1 MDKGVQKI
9 KNIYPK
15 GDRAVAGAG
24 QAARRKP
31 AGRKPNPAP
40 EPETIVR
47 EIMAFITGKF
57 PGLREWMSKLPDAR
71 VQGMCVYEGAH
82 IWMQILTMFL
92 TRAGSRNAFDG
103 KRNTG
108 QMPKSFTAFSGQRAD
123 DERFDGAPRVTCG
136 DNAAHHA
143 ARTDADEVA
152 MLPVM
157 MIRQLI
163 ESRTLDHA
171 RLFKKWHVIIVD
183 GTVREKCR
191 KGNPGGLT
199 RGSARYHYVLQAC
212 ILVNN
217 IKLPLIHEFV
227 DINDPIRDKEDCELN
242 AFRRL
247 ARKLKELF
255 PRLPIIIVGDA
266 LYCCAPVAEICEANK
281 WKYLF
286 CIKEG
291 RQPSLWSEVLTL
303 LPLQSQNRARLR
315 HGAEDDAPLQ
325 DFRWVTDLPFGK
337 GTASVI
343 LEGDVTSETATLY
356 AWITNM
362 HRLTADRVTALC
374 AATGRKRHCIEDH
387 FNTQKNNG
395 PGLGHAFCAN
405 ETASKNYYSIM
416 QCAQIIWELFYHG
429 HLARLYGW
437 ARQTSQITLA
447 RMIAEGMRIL
457 GPHPENLLIKQLRF
471 VT

>member
-1 MDKGVQKI
+1 M
-9 KNIYPK
+9 
-15 GDRAVAGAG
+15 
-24 QAARRKP
+24 
-31 AGRKPNPAP
+31 
-40 EPETIVR
+40 
-47 EIMAFITGKF
+47 MAFIRGKF
-57 PGLREWMSKLPDAR
+57 SDLREWMGELPDSR
-71 VQGMCVYEGAH
+71 VQDMCVYEGAH

-92 TRAGSRNAFDG
+92 TRAGSRNAFDE

-108 QMPKSFTAFSGQRAD
+108 QTPKSFTALSGQHAD
-123 DERFDGAPRVTCG
+123 DERFDGVPRVTCG

-152 MLPVM
+152 LLPVK

-163 ESRTLDHA
+163 EARTLDHA
-171 RLFKKWHVIIVD
+171 RLFDQWHVIVVD

-191 KGNPGGLT
+191 KGNPGGQA

-212 ILVNN
+212 ILVNGE
-217 IKLPLIHEFV
+217 KLPFLHEFV
-227 DINDPIRDKEDCELN
+227 DMNDPDLDKEDCELN
-242 AFRRL
+242 AFKRL
-247 ARKLKELF
+247 APHLKELF
-255 PRLPIIIVGDA
+255 PRLPIILVGDA
-266 LYCCAPVAEICEANK
+266 LYCCVPAAEICESNM

-291 RQPSLWSEVLTL
+291 RQPLLWFEVLEL
-303 LPLQSQNRARLR
+303 LSLQYMNRVRLR
-315 HGAEDDAPLQ
+315 HGAGDDALFH
-325 DFRWVTDLPFGK
+325 DFRWVTDLPFAN

-343 LEGDVTSETATLY
+343 LEGDITAAAATLY

-362 HRLTADRVTALC
+362 HRLTADRVTTLC

-437 ARQTSQITLA
+437 ARQTSQRALA
-447 RMIAEGMRIL
+447 RMIAEGMRII
-457 GPHPENLLIKQLRF
+457 GPPPDDLLIRQLRF

>member
-1 MDKGVQKI
+1 
-9 KNIYPK
+9 
-15 GDRAVAGAG
+15 
-24 QAARRKP
+24 
-31 AGRKPNPAP
+31 
-40 EPETIVR
+40 
-47 EIMAFITGKF
+47 MAFLAGKF
-57 PGLREWMSKLPDAR
+57 PSLRKWMSELPDAR
-71 VQGMCVYEGAH
+71 VQDMCVYAGEH
-82 IWMQILTMFL
+82 IWMQILAMFL

-108 QMPKSFTAFSGQRAD
+108 RTPESFTALSGQRVD
-123 DERFDGAPRVTCG
+123 DERFDGLPRVTCG

-143 ARTDADEVA
+143 ARTDADVVA
-152 MLPVM
+152 MLPIM

-163 ESRTLDHA
+163 EARTLDHA
-171 RLFKKWHVIIVD
+171 RIFGRWHVIVVD

-191 KGNPGGLT
+191 KGSPGGLT
-199 RGSARYHYVLQAC
+199 KGAARYRYVLEAC
-212 ILVNN
+212 ILGNG
-217 IKLPLIHEFV
+217 IKLPFMHEFV
-227 DINDPIRDKEDCELN
+227 DMDDPVRDKEDCELN
-242 AFRRL
+242 AFYRL
-247 ARKLKELF
+247 AARLKELF
-255 PRLPIIIVGDA
+255 PRLPLIIVGDA
-266 LYCCAPVAEICEANK
+266 LFCCAPAANICESNG

-291 RQPSLWSEVLTL
+291 RQPTLWSEVLAL
-303 LPLQSQNRARLR
+303 LSLQPGNRVRLLR
-315 HGAEDDAPLQ
+315 SAGDNATFH
-325 DFRWVTDLPFGK
+325 DFRWVTDLPFGE
-337 GTASVI
+337 GVASVI
-343 LEGDVTSETATLY
+343 LEGDVTAESATLY

-362 HRLTADRVTALC
+362 HKLDATRVPALC
-374 AATGRKRHCIEDH
+374 AATGRQRHFIEDH

-437 ARQTSQITLA
+437 ARQTSQMALA

-457 GPHPENLLIKQLRF
+457 GPPPEDLLVRQIRF